1 MPKKRITKRS
11 RRPPQSDES
20 RFSKIG
26 AAIARAQRARALS
39 DAHPKGEPMDN
50 GLRLVVET
58 LKGIIEKSSAA
69 GVLLVLVDDTGG
81 IVGNLHVRQDLQGKA
96 RGVFAMARIAQG
108 ANGALST
115 AMGTVAASL
124 DVAPAPTNFAQ
135 GH

>member
-1 MPKKRITKRS
+1 
-11 RRPPQSDES
+11 
-20 RFSKIG
+20 
-26 AAIARAQRARALS
+26 
-39 DAHPKGEPMDN
+39 MDN